1 MLGASAPADH
11 PLSSL
16 AAASQASGLQR
27 ALCLAP
33 TRRRVLL
40 FLRHRRYDK
49 EREQYCKRSHAL
61 EAVGAGLQPATHVR
75 CQPRSHVITA
85 CKSGSFADFSPS
97 AGSFAYFSPSGP
109 RGPYLC
115 LHCAQEH
122 PSCSGA
128 LSLSDRLRCDPVA
141 LLLSQAPQEA
151 VPPRATPHH
160 ARTPSEPRAL
170 SVHDHFQD
178 EAQIVD
184 KCPPRPPPEPDVT
197 KLSTRKAN
205 SPLSDNAYW
214 PTLRTA
220 HTLTA
225 GYVLS
230 DRLLLSP
237 CHRNHRTFR
246 AHTRTACSAS

>member
-27 ALCLAP
+27 AICLAP

-40 FLRHRRYDK
+40 FIRHRRYDK

-128 LSLSDRLRCDPVA
+128 LSLSDRLRCRSSSFAAFTSASRGRPSTSDA
-141 LLLSQAPQEA
+141 
-151 VPPRATPHH
+151 PPRTHPKRA
-160 ARTPSEPRAL
+160 PS
-170 SVHDHFQD
+170 
-178 EAQIVD
+178 
-184 KCPPRPPPEPDVT
+184 
-197 KLSTRKAN
+197 
-205 SPLSDNAYW
+205 
-214 PTLRTA
+214 TLRA
-220 HTLTA
+220 RPFP
-225 GYVLS
+225 G
-230 DRLLLSP
+230 
-237 CHRNHRTFR
+237 
-246 AHTRTACSAS
+246 

>member
-1 MLGASAPADH
+1 MHPPQRTTPFHRSLQRPKQVVCSALYSLHRRDVVSYSSSVIVGTIKSVNGLTPSRQLAQACSLPPTFDASRGPM
-11 PLSSL
+11 SSL
-16 AAASQASGLQR
+16 LANRAASLTSLRQR
-27 ALCLAP
+27 AASLTSLRQAHAARICFC
-33 TRRRVLL
+33 TVRRNNPRVPV
-40 FLRHRRYDK
+40 HRPYPI
-49 EREQYCKRSHAL
+49 A
-61 EAVGAGLQPATHVR
+61 
-75 CQPRSHVITA
+75 
-85 CKSGSFADFSPS
+85 
-97 AGSFAYFSPSGP
+97 
-109 RGPYLC
+109 RGV
-115 LHCAQEH
+115 
-122 PSCSGA
+122 
-128 LSLSDRLRCDPVA
+128 DPVA

-214 PTLRTA
+214 PTLRRR
-220 HTLTA
+220 
-225 GYVLS
+225 YVLS

-237 CHRNHRTFR
+237 CHRNHRKFR